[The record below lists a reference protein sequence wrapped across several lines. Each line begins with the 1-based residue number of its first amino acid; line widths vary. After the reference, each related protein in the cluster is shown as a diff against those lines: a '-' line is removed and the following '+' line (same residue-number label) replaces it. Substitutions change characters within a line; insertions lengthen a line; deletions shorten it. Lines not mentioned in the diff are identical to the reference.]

1 MAIRYLADPHF
12 DHEDIIGYDNRPFDS
27 VREMNAV
34 MTDRWNRVCREDDMI
49 YIIGDFCAGG
59 ADRWREL
66 LCRLRGRKVLI
77 TGNHDN
83 PEAAGQM
90 CREGLLEAAEPY
102 LEIEDAGR
110 HVVLCHYPIVP
121 FHNHYFGWYHLY
133 GHVHAGYEWNM
144 TEHEKRQLRRLYVR
158 DDICRLANAGTMMPY
173 MDYMPRTLDELLEEL

>member
-1 MAIRYLADPHF
+1 MIMSKTESDVLRALGRNHCSVEDLMA
-12 DHEDIIGYDNRPFDS
+12 
-27 VREMNAV
+27 
-34 MTDRWNRVCREDDMI
+34 
-49 YIIGDFCAGG
+49 
-59 ADRWREL
+59 
-66 LCRLRGRKVLI
+66 LI
-77 TGNHDN
+77 S
-83 PEAAGQM
+83 P
-90 CREGLLEAAEPY
+90 AAEPY

-133 GHVHAGYEWNM
+133 GHVHAGYEWNL